1 MNNMST
7 SLVVINR
14 AAVEFKYRFA
24 VWIFLFDME
33 CIESGC
39 AEETNFN
46 PYVMNLYIN
55 EALAL
60 LH

>member
-1 MNNMST
+1 MST
-7 SLVVINR
+7 SLVVVNR
-14 AAVEFKYRFA
+14 ETVEFKYRFA
-24 VWIFLFDME
+24 LSIFSFDME
-33 CIESGC
+33 CIDSGY

-46 PYVMNLYIN
+46 PYVMNCYIN